1 MEKSIKTAISD
12 FEAKHLV
19 TLNDLQVGLDKQ
31 SEISDALAEK
41 IQLLGVETTKNINA
55 IHKAR
60 VEIESASD

>member
-41 IQLLGVETTKNINA
+41 IQLLGVETTKNIN
-55 IHKAR
+55 
-60 VEIESASD
+60 